1 MIYVHFVAP
10 DQRLFYKRY
19 IYNVSYSLGD
29 LRESGKHLFCLGAM
43 SGNEVVTCGEC
54 GRSLPRSDFS
64 SWHFPDAEAVAAL
77 SWRV

>member
-1 MIYVHFVAP
+1 MS
-10 DQRLFYKRY
+10 RSR
-19 IYNVSYSLGD
+19 NVSYSLGD
-29 LRESGKHLFCLGAM
+29 LRETGRTSSYPLAK